1 MAVYLVPI
9 TDSSQ
14 FFSLGF
20 FLQTIGPQC
29 AGKTTFLKNLLP
41 EGLEDVATDDV
52 PQVYERVAV
61 GTFVEQIGSSNSVS
75 VDLDRKT
82 YGVSIFT
89 RIREL
94 EGMEQSL
101 LTLLLTG
108 TKTFGEIES
117 SLIAALPEESET
129 KTEFL
134 AALKEVMAKKV
145 KMVRTTR

>member
-1 MAVYLVPI
+1 M
-9 TDSSQ
+9 
-14 FFSLGF
+14 
-20 FLQTIGPQC
+20 QTIGPQC
-29 AGKTTFLKNLLP
+29 AGKTTFLRNLLP
-41 EGLEDVATDDV
+41 EGLEDIATDDV

-61 GTFVEQIGSSNSVS
+61 GTFIEQIGSSNSIS

-94 EGMEQSL
+94 VGMEQSL

-108 TKTFGEIES
+108 TRSFGEIEP
-117 SLIAALPEESET
+117 SLVAALPEEGDT

-134 AALKEVMAKKV
+134 AALKEVLLKNV
-145 KMVRTTR
+145 KMVRSAR

>member
-1 MAVYLVPI
+1 M
-9 TDSSQ
+9 
-14 FFSLGF
+14 
-20 FLQTIGPQC
+20 QTIGPQC

-52 PQVYERVAV
+52 PQVYERIAV
-61 GTFVEQIGSSNSVS
+61 GTFIEQIGSLNSIS

-89 RIREL
+89 RVREL
-94 EGMEQSL
+94 DGMEQSL

-108 TKTFGEIES
+108 TRTLGEIES
-117 SLIAALPEESET
+117 SLIAALPEDTDT

-134 AALKEVMAKKV
+134 AALKEVLVKNV
-145 KMVRTTR
+145 KMVRSNR